1 MHVVSGTPGRVF
13 DMLKRKA
20 LRTRH
25 IRLLVLDEA
34 DEMLSKGFRDQ
45 IYDVYRYLPPET
57 QVCLGQAEVEQ
68 QSMVLVAHLPQ
79 MLARW
84 SAALTSC
91 DHTRRPI
98 TCGLQALAHA
108 VAFGVQG
115 LIKLS
120 CALRS
125 ALLGFPQPLSPSAS
139 TLTTQ
144 STSTTIAGGHCVSH
158 AAP

>member
-57 QVCLGQAEVEQ
+57 QVCC
-68 QSMVLVAHLPQ
+68 S
-79 MLARW
+79 
-84 SAALTSC
+84 
-91 DHTRRPI
+91 
-98 TCGLQALAHA
+98 CGLVRNA
-108 VAFGVQG
+108 
-115 LIKLS
+115 
-120 CALRS
+120 
-125 ALLGFPQPLSPSAS
+125 
-139 TLTTQ
+139 
-144 STSTTIAGGHCVSH
+144 
-158 AAP
+158 